1 MEEFE
6 KVEQLVKVT
15 GVSFEDAK
23 NAIRACD
30 GNIVDAMVYLEKLG
44 KINKNNAAGRSTT
57 SAEDICKKAIEDVK
71 KPAGKF
77 VDYMTKN
84 KLSIKKGDDEVVKVP
99 VGAAAILGC
108 MAAPV
113 AVPAAFL
120 SMMCGYEYSLSG
132 ETGVEG
138 TNKVMDKVGDVA
150 VKVKEE
156 CEKIAQSVQNAAADA
171 KAQSDSAP
179 AASEEPKANTDAEA
193 KENADQDD
201 NI

>member
-44 KINKNNAAGRSTT
+44 KINKNNTESRSM
-57 SAEDICKKAIEDVK
+57 SAEEKCRKAFEDVK

-84 KLSIKKGDDEVVKVP
+84 KLSIKKGEDEVVKVP

-108 MAAPV
+108 MAASV
-113 AVPAAFL
+113 AVPAAFI

-138 TNKVMDKVGDVA
+138 TNKVMGKVGDVA

-156 CEKIAQSVQNAAADA
+156 CEKIAQSVQNAVAETKTENDA
-171 KAQSDSAP
+171 S
-179 AASEEPKANTDAEA
+179 AASEEPKADTDAETQA
-193 KENADQDD
+193 DADQDD

>member
-44 KINKNNAAGRSTT
+44 KINKNAKQSTTT
-57 SAEDICKKAIEDVK
+57 SAEEKCKKAIEDVK
-71 KPAGKF
+71 VPAGKF
-77 VDYMTKN
+77 VNYMTKN
-84 KLSIKKGDDEVVKVP
+84 KLSVKKGDETVATVP
-99 VGAAAILGC
+99 VGAAAVLGC

-120 SMMCGYEYSLSG
+120 SMMFGYEYSLSG
-132 ETGVEG
+132 EANNDGA
-138 TNKVMDKVGDVA
+138 NKVVDKV
-150 VKVKEE
+150 
-156 CEKIAQSVQNAAADA
+156 EKFAQSVQTAVKENT
-171 KAQSDSAP
+171 QESAP
-179 AASEEPKANTDAEA
+179 EEPKAE
-193 KENADQDD
+193 DQNDD
-201 NI
+201 SEEK

>member
-15 GVSFEDAK
+15 GVSFEDAS

-44 KINKNNAAGRSTT
+44 KINKNTKQSTT
-57 SAEDICKKAIEDVK
+57 SSAEEKCKKAIEDVK
-71 KPAGKF
+71 VPAGKF
-77 VDYMTKN
+77 VNYMTKN
-84 KLSIKKGDDEVVKVP
+84 KLSVKKGDETVATVP
-99 VGAAAILGC
+99 VGAAAVLGC

-120 SMMCGYEYSLSG
+120 SMMFGYEYSLSG
-132 ETGVEG
+132 EANNDGA
-138 TNKVMDKVGDVA
+138 NKVVDKVEAAA

-156 CEKIAQSVQNAAADA
+156 CEKFAQSVQTAVKENT
-171 KAQSDSAP
+171 QESAP
-179 AASEEPKANTDAEA
+179 EEPKAEDKN
-193 KENADQDD
+193 DD
-201 NI
+201 SEEK

>member
-15 GVSFEDAK
+15 GVSFEDAS

-44 KINKNNAAGRSTT
+44 KINKNAKQSTT
-57 SAEDICKKAIEDVK
+57 SSAEEKCKKAIEDVK
-71 KPAGKF
+71 VPAGKF
-77 VDYMTKN
+77 VNYMTKN
-84 KLSIKKGDDEVVKVP
+84 KLSVKKGDETVATVP
-99 VGAAAILGC
+99 VGAAAVLGC

-120 SMMCGYEYSLSG
+120 SMMFGYEYSLSG
-132 ETGVEG
+132 EANNDGA
-138 TNKVMDKVGDVA
+138 NKVVDKVEAAA

-179 AASEEPKANTDAEA
+179 AASEEPKADTDAEA

>member
-44 KINKNNAAGRSTT
+44 KINKNNTESRSM
-57 SAEDICKKAIEDVK
+57 SAEEKCRKAFEDVK

-108 MAAPV
+108 MAASV
-113 AVPAAFL
+113 AVPAAFI

-138 TNKVMDKVGDVA
+138 TNKVMGKVGDVA

-156 CEKIAQSVQNAAADA
+156 CQKIAQSVQNAAAEA
-171 KAQSDSAP
+171 KTESDAP
-179 AASEEPKANTDAEA
+179 AASEEPKADTDAETQA
-193 KENADQDD
+193 DADQDD

>member
-44 KINKNNAAGRSTT
+44 KINKNNTESRSM
-57 SAEDICKKAIEDVK
+57 SAEEKCRKAFEDVK

-84 KLSIKKGDDEVVKVP
+84 KLSIKKGEDEVVKVP

-108 MAAPV
+108 MAASV
-113 AVPAAFL
+113 AVPAAFI

-138 TNKVMDKVGDVA
+138 TNKVMGKVGDVA

-156 CEKIAQSVQNAAADA
+156 CQKIAQSVQNAAAEAKTENDA
-171 KAQSDSAP
+171 S
-179 AASEEPKANTDAEA
+179 AASEEPKADTDAETQA
-193 KENADQDD
+193 DVDQDD

>member
-44 KINKNNAAGRSTT
+44 KINKNNAAGRSTA

-156 CEKIAQSVQNAAADA
+156 CEKFAQSVQTAVKENT
-171 KAQSDSAP
+171 QESTP
-179 AASEEPKANTDAEA
+179 EEPKAE
-193 KENADQDD
+193 DQNDD
-201 NI
+201 SEEK

>member
-44 KINKNNAAGRSTT
+44 KINKNNAGSRSM
-57 SAEDICKKAIEDVK
+57 SAEEKCRKAFEDVK

-84 KLSIKKGDDEVVKVP
+84 KLSIKKGEDEVVKVP

-108 MAAPV
+108 MAASV
-113 AVPAAFL
+113 AVPAAFI

-138 TNKVMDKVGDVA
+138 TNKVMGKVGDVA

-156 CEKIAQSVQNAAADA
+156 CEKIAQSVQNAVAETKTEND
-171 KAQSDSAP
+171 AP
-179 AASEEPKANTDAEA
+179 AASEEPKADTDAETQA
-193 KENADQDD
+193 DADQDD

>member
-44 KINKNNAAGRSTT
+44 KLNKNNAGSRSM
-57 SAEDICKKAIEDVK
+57 SAEEKCRKAFEDVK

-84 KLSIKKGDDEVVKVP
+84 KLSIKKGEDEVVKVP

-108 MAAPV
+108 MAASV
-113 AVPAAFL
+113 AVPAAFI

-138 TNKVMDKVGDVA
+138 TNKVMGKVGDVA

-156 CEKIAQSVQNAAADA
+156 CEKIAQSVQNAVAETKTENDA
-171 KAQSDSAP
+171 S
-179 AASEEPKANTDAEA
+179 AASEEPKADTDAEA
-193 KENADQDD
+193 QADADQDD

>member
-15 GVSFEDAK
+15 GVSFEEAK

-44 KINKNNAAGRSTT
+44 KINKNNAGSRSTT
-57 SAEDICKKAIEDVK
+57 SAEDICKKAFEDVK

-84 KLSIKKGDDEVVKVP
+84 KLSIKKGEDEVVKVP

-108 MAAPV
+108 MAASV
-113 AVPAAFL
+113 AVPAAFI

-138 TNKVMDKVGDVA
+138 TNKVMGKVGDVA

-156 CEKIAQSVQNAAADA
+156 CEKIAQSVQNAVAETKTENA
-171 KAQSDSAP
+171 AP
-179 AASEEPKANTDAEA
+179 AASEEPKADTDAETQA
-193 KENADQDD
+193 DADQDD

>member
-30 GNIVDAMVYLEKLG
+30 GNIVDAMVYLEKLE
-44 KINKNNAAGRSTT
+44 KINKNNAAGRSTA

-120 SMMCGYEYSLSG
+120 SMM
-132 ETGVEG
+132 
-138 TNKVMDKVGDVA
+138 
-150 VKVKEE
+150 
-156 CEKIAQSVQNAAADA
+156 
-171 KAQSDSAP
+171 
-179 AASEEPKANTDAEA
+179 
-193 KENADQDD
+193 
-201 NI
+201 

>member
-44 KINKNNAAGRSTT
+44 KINKNNTESRSM
-57 SAEDICKKAIEDVK
+57 SAEEKCRKAFEDVK

-84 KLSIKKGDDEVVKVP
+84 KLSIKKGEDEVVKVP

-108 MAAPV
+108 MAASV
-113 AVPAAFL
+113 AVPAAFI

-138 TNKVMDKVGDVA
+138 TNKVMGKVGDVA

-156 CEKIAQSVQNAAADA
+156 CEKIAQSVQNAVAETKTEND
-171 KAQSDSAP
+171 AP
-179 AASEEPKANTDAEA
+179 AASEEPKADTDAETQA
-193 KENADQDD
+193 DTDQDD